1 MEDVME
7 TCWLDSVT
15 MCSRGYKCETCP
27 KNLEFEKSAEKAF
40 KLEKMERILQIC
52 PRNSNI

>member
-7 TCWLDSVT
+7 TCWIDSVT
-15 MCSRGYKCETCP
+15 MCSRGYKCETCS

-40 KLEKMERILQIC
+40 KLEKNGENLTNM
-52 PRNSNI
+52 SSK